1 MDQGEVTLQ
10 HHGLP
15 PALRTL
21 QPATLQALH
30 QPQDAQLH
38 HHALQSLAPNL
49 QGLDSADPST
59 LFHQQRFHHEL
70 SDAPHPHALQ
80 GPNPFNHGALPH
92 LHHPQQNLAPQGY
105 PQHQDDGCQFGIL
118 TAQQSHLGGV
128 GNTPRP
134 QPSHVPHLSQD
145 NEFAPIPDQGDT
157 IFKSDGQFEG
167 LKIIPHPPDLHVWR
181 ERLFN
186 VDDTI
191 VLTEDQFQTY
201 FPHIDNVYS
210 HRSTQKYKR
219 KPFVSHYWDCRLK
232 GRPPGTKKSTDP
244 EKKKRKRIARERDL
258 CDVKIKIT
266 EYMAGA
272 VPPELYALSNQQ
284 SPLDTLNANSFFP
297 QPQSALASPS
307 QVSPWSMPTVGPAVS
322 LNQSPSGG
330 KYYTIQRVNGNG
342 GNGKSDGVAGP
353 HKHTLEDSDRVKKNS
368 VIRWMVKNE
377 KDKKKTQVSLE
388 CFLNSNKFY
397 RISWYIYLDP
407 GKASS
412 LSCHSRCG
420 EPRKITE
427 ICGAP

>member
-49 QGLDSADPST
+49 QGLDAADPST

-191 VLTEDQFQTY
+191 VLTEDQWVLQARITQAVILIASVYIDSKPTFLILTMST
-201 FPHIDNVYS
+201 HIAQLRN
-210 HRSTQKYKR
+210 T
-219 KPFVSHYWDCRLK
+219 
-232 GRPPGTKKSTDP
+232 
-244 EKKKRKRIARERDL
+244 
-258 CDVKIKIT
+258 
-266 EYMAGA
+266 
-272 VPPELYALSNQQ
+272 
-284 SPLDTLNANSFFP
+284 
-297 QPQSALASPS
+297 SA
-307 QVSPWSMPTVGPAVS
+307 
-322 LNQSPSGG
+322 
-330 KYYTIQRVNGNG
+330 
-342 GNGKSDGVAGP
+342 
-353 HKHTLEDSDRVKKNS
+353 
-368 VIRWMVKNE
+368 
-377 KDKKKTQVSLE
+377 
-388 CFLNSNKFY
+388 
-397 RISWYIYLDP
+397 
-407 GKASS
+407 S
-412 LSCHSRCG
+412 LSYH
-420 EPRKITE
+420 IT
-427 ICGAP
+427 GTVV

>member
-1 MDQGEVTLQ
+1 M
-10 HHGLP
+10 
-15 PALRTL
+15 
-21 QPATLQALH
+21 
-30 QPQDAQLH
+30 
-38 HHALQSLAPNL
+38 
-49 QGLDSADPST
+49 
-59 LFHQQRFHHEL
+59 
-70 SDAPHPHALQ
+70 
-80 GPNPFNHGALPH
+80 
-92 LHHPQQNLAPQGY
+92 
-105 PQHQDDGCQFGIL
+105 
-118 TAQQSHLGGV
+118 
-128 GNTPRP
+128 
-134 QPSHVPHLSQD
+134 
-145 NEFAPIPDQGDT
+145 
-157 IFKSDGQFEG
+157 
-167 LKIIPHPPDLHVWR
+167 
-181 ERLFN
+181 
-186 VDDTI
+186 
-191 VLTEDQFQTY
+191 
-201 FPHIDNVYS
+201 
-210 HRSTQKYKR
+210 
-219 KPFVSHYWDCRLK
+219 
-232 GRPPGTKKSTDP
+232 
-244 EKKKRKRIARERDL
+244 
-258 CDVKIKIT
+258 KIKIT

-388 CFLNSNKFY
+388 GFLNSNKFY

-420 EPRKITE
+420 EPREMTE
-427 ICGAP
+427 ICGAPCIFLFGGSVTVKKRYKSSLLPPQMLSTSQALFLRSARISRCSKPLVLPSPLQAVSGVKPLTSKRLSVLFIFFI